1 MYVKEME
8 YTDFNGVVRKEKFY
22 FNLTK
27 AEILDMELGKTGG
40 FTEYIKKV
48 IEAQDTPELM
58 SLFKALLLKSYG
70 VKSDDGR
77 RFIKND
83 QIREDFEQTQAFSD
97 LYMLLALNDEEA
109 SNFVNGIVPADM
121 QATEEQKV
129 QFVKELIPESTEVK
143 EEKKDKE

>member
-1 MYVKEME
+1 MYVKEIE
-8 YTDFNGVVRKEKFY
+8 YTDFNGVARKEKFY

-40 FTEYIKKV
+40 LTEYIQK
-48 IEAQDTPELM
+48 ILEAQDTPAIM
-58 SLFKALLLKSYG
+58 TLFKTLLLKSYG

-97 LYMLLALNDEEA
+97 LYMLLALDDDEA
-109 SNFVNGIVPADM
+109 AKIVNAIVPEDM
-121 QATEEQKV
+121 KVSDEQKM
-129 QFVKELIPESTEVK
+129 QFAKELIPSNTAQ
-143 EEKKDKE
+143 

>member
-1 MYVKEME
+1 MYVKEIE
-8 YTDFNGVVRKEKFY
+8 YTDFNGVTRKEKFY

-40 FTEYIKKV
+40 LTEYIQK
-48 IEAQDTPELM
+48 ILAAQDTPEIM
-58 SLFKALLLKSYG
+58 ALFKKLLLKSYG

-97 LYMLLALNDEEA
+97 LYMILALDDNEA
-109 SNFVNGIVPADM
+109 AKFVNAIVPADM
-121 QATEEQKV
+121 KVSDEQKA
-129 QFVKELIPESTEVK
+129 QFAKELIPSNTTN
-143 EEKKDKE
+143 

>member
-8 YTDFNGVVRKEKFY
+8 YTDFNGVTRKEKFY

-40 FTEYIKKV
+40 LTEYIQK
-48 IEAQDTPELM
+48 ILSAQDTPEIM
-58 SLFKALLLKSYG
+58 ALFRTLLLKSYG

-83 QIREDFEQTQAFSD
+83 QVREDFEQTQAFSD
-97 LYMLLALNDEEA
+97 LYMLLALNDNEA
-109 SNFVNGIVPADM
+109 SKFVNAIVPADM
-121 QATEEQKV
+121 KVSEEQKA
-129 QFVKELIPESTEVK
+129 QFVKELVPSGTTE
-143 EEKKDKE
+143 

>member
-8 YTDFNGVVRKEKFY
+8 YTDFNGAQRKEKFY

-27 AEILDMELGKTGG
+27 AEILDLELGKAGG
-40 FTEYIKKV
+40 LTEYIKKI
-48 IEAQDTPELM
+48 IEAQDTPTIM
-58 SLFKALLLKSYG
+58 ALFKSLLLKSYG

-83 QIREDFEQTQAFSD
+83 EVRAEFEQTQAFSD

-109 SNFVNGIVPADM
+109 AKFVNAIIPSDM
-121 QATEEQKV
+121 QVSEAQRN
-129 QFVKELIPESTEVK
+129 QFVKELVPAQATE
-143 EEKKDKE
+143 

>member
-8 YTDFNGVVRKEKFY
+8 YTDFNGVTRKEKFY

-27 AEILDMELGKTGG
+27 AEILDLELGKAGG
-40 FTEYIKKV
+40 LTEYIRKIV
-48 IEAQDTPELM
+48 EAQDTPTIM
-58 SLFKALLLKSYG
+58 SLFKSLLLKSYG

-83 QIREDFEQTQAFSD
+83 QVREEFEQTQAFSD

-109 SNFVNGIVPADM
+109 SKFVNAIVPADM
-121 QATEEQKV
+121 KVSDEQK
-129 QFVKELIPESTEVK
+129 QQYVKELIPSQPAE
-143 EEKKDKE
+143 

>member
-8 YTDFNGVVRKEKFY
+8 YTDFNGVTRKEKFY

-27 AEILDMELGKTGG
+27 AEILDMELGKAGG
-40 FTEYIKKV
+40 LTEYIRK
-48 IEAQDTPELM
+48 ILEAQDTPTIM
-58 SLFKALLLKSYG
+58 SLFKSLLLKSYG

-83 QIREDFEQTQAFSD
+83 QVREDFEQTQAFSD

-109 SNFVNGIVPADM
+109 SRFVNAIVPADM
-121 QATEEQKV
+121 QVSEEQKV
-129 QFVKELIPESTEVK
+129 QFAKELIPSKTESAEVETK
-143 EEKKDKE
+143 

>member
-8 YTDFNGVVRKEKFY
+8 YTDFNGVTRKEKFY

-27 AEILDMELGKTGG
+27 AEILDLELGKTGG
-40 FTEYIKKV
+40 LTEYIKKI
-48 IEAQDTPELM
+48 IEAQDTPTIM
-58 SLFKALLLKSYG
+58 ALFKSLLLKAYG

-109 SNFVNGIVPADM
+109 SKFVNAIVPDDM
-121 QATEEQKV
+121 RVSEAQKA
-129 QFVKELIPESTEVK
+129 QFAKELIPSTTTE
-143 EEKKDKE
+143 

>member
-1 MYVKEME
+1 MYVKEIE
-8 YTDFNGVVRKEKFY
+8 YTDFNGVTRKEKFY

-40 FTEYIKKV
+40 LTEYIQK
-48 IEAQDTPELM
+48 ILAAQDTPEIM
-58 SLFKALLLKSYG
+58 ALFKKLLLKSYG

-97 LYMLLALNDEEA
+97 LYMTLALDDNEA
-109 SNFVNGIVPADM
+109 AKFVNAIVPADM
-121 QATEEQKV
+121 KVSDEQKA
-129 QFVKELIPESTEVK
+129 QFAKELIPSDTTN
-143 EEKKDKE
+143 